1 MSIFSGVKLGDLTLS
16 QPHCHGA
23 HDPPRA
29 GADAVP
35 AAMMVDYYSQR
46 ASAGLIVSE
55 GIAPSADGLGYC
67 RTPGLLQPD
76 PGCRLVPGDRGRPM
90 RPVVKS
96 WPSSCTWGR
105 VASHLNKPA
114 GSETIAPSAVRA
126 RGEIYTDQAGMAP
139 FEEPRALATAEIAR
153 VVEDYRLASAN
164 AFAAGFDGVELHCT
178 SGYLPAQFL
187 STGSN
192 RRDDRYGGSVANRC
206 RFTLEVLAAIASVA
220 GPGRVGMRICPGN
233 PFNDLSDDNPL
244 ETFEHL
250 LGPAAALDLAYLHVI
265 RMPTGAVDNIALGQ
279 RYFGDR
285 LIVNESYSFAE
296 ASEVVASGAAAAV
309 SFGRLFIA
317 NPDLVA
323 RFGPAPRSQSLTR
336 ASLRRWRIRLQ
347 RLSRALRSWMAFAR
361 GSSASFSPGQAI
373 TSSCPAASRS
383 ANGIT
388 RYCPD
393 CGCAR
398 RACAPSSHR
407 LCACPESTA
416 GSLRA
421 GDLAVPRRSP
431 G

>member
-1 MSIFSGVKLGDLTLS
+1 MSIFSGVKLGDLTLANRIVMAPMTRS
-16 QPHCHGA
+16 
-23 HDPPRA
+23 RA

-35 AAMMVDYYSQR
+35 TAMMVDYYSQR

-67 RTPGLLQPD
+67 RTPGLYNETQVAAWSRVTAGVHAAGGKIVAQLMH
-76 PGCRLVPGDRGRPM
+76 V
-90 RPVVKS
+90 
-96 WPSSCTWGR
+96 GR

-114 GSETIAPSAVRA
+114 GSETVAPSAVRA

-139 FEEPRALATAEIAR
+139 FEEPRALATAEIAG

-187 STGSN
+187 SNGSN

-206 RFTLEVLAAIASVA
+206 RFTLEVLAAIASVD

-250 LGPAAALDLAYLHVI
+250 LGLAAALDLAYLHVI
-265 RMPTGAVDNIALGQ
+265 RMPTGVVDNIALGQ
-279 RYFGDR
+279 RYFGNR
-285 LIVNESYSFAE
+285 LIVNESYGFEE
-296 ASEVVASGAAAAV
+296 ASRVVASGAAAAV

-323 RFGPAPRSQSLTR
+323 RF
-336 ASLRRWRIRLQ
+336 
-347 RLSRALRSWMAFAR
+347 
-361 GSSASFSPGQAI
+361 
-373 TSSCPAASRS
+373 
-383 ANGIT
+383 
-388 RYCPD
+388 
-393 CGCAR
+393 
-398 RACAPSSHR
+398 
-407 LCACPESTA
+407 
-416 GSLRA
+416 RA
-421 GDLAVPRRSP
+421 GAPLAKFDQRTLYAGGESGYSDYPAL
-431 G
+431 